1 MSLHRIETVLITDDE
16 DDIRT
21 VADLTLRMVGGWDV
35 VQATNGLE
43 AIEQAERA
51 RPDVILLDVMM
62 PGMDG
67 VTALREL
74 RARPT
79 TAEIP
84 VIFMTAKVQ
93 RRHDVAE
100 YLELGAAGII
110 EKPFQP
116 LELAAEVRR
125 IVGLA

>member
-1 MSLHRIETVLITDDE
+1 MSLRRIETVLITDDE
-16 DDIRT
+16 DDIRA

-79 TAEIP
+79 TTEIP